1 MRNMKEVAWNNVVWT
16 AIQNLS
22 DLYGSESK
30 YSHIDD
36 IFNAC
41 EKGLRK
47 LNAPEREKN
56 LRLFALAVYCDK
68 TYNLAFFKSIFFL
81 RFAAA
86 LDFLHFEQTAKTLI
100 KENNLAL
107 VVFWTVFRLSF
118 GNFVSRK
125 NYIPLEEKMRS
136 KSLEL
141 GLKVQS
147 FRK

>member
-1 MRNMKEVAWNNVVWT
+1 MKEVAWNNVIWT

-22 DLYGSESK
+22 DLYGGESK
-30 YSHIDD
+30 FYRIDD
-36 IFNAC
+36 IFIAC
-41 EKGLRK
+41 EKELRALK
-47 LNAPEREKN
+47 APEREVE
-56 LRLFALAVYCDK
+56 LRLFALALYCDK
-68 TYNLAFFKSIFFL
+68 TYNSAFFKSMFFL

-86 LDFLHFEQTAKTLI
+86 LDFFHFERTAKILI

-107 VVFWTVFRLSF
+107 VVFWTIFRLSF
-118 GNFVSRK
+118 GNFVSR
-125 NYIPLEEKMRS
+125 NSYIPLEEKMRN